1 MTPQE
6 KHDKFVEA
14 AKRVFSRKDNFSCN
28 AVSMVFNGDR
38 IPSEWSNK
46 YRDAFVPKNKS
57 FLVEVCRGADHDDR
71 KERELRVMLL
81 LFAAQMAR
89 TGDL

>member
-14 AKRVFSRKDNFSCN
+14 AKRVFSRKNDFSCT

-38 IPSEWSNK
+38 ISSEWSNK

-57 FLVEVCRGADHDDR
+57 FLAEIRMDADHDDH

>member
-14 AKRVFSRKDNFSCN
+14 AKRVFSRKDDFSCH

-38 IPSEWSNK
+38 ITTEWSNK
-46 YRDAFVPKNKS
+46 YRNAFVPKDKS
-57 FLVEVCRGADHDDR
+57 FLNEVCIGADHDYH

>member
-6 KHDKFVEA
+6 KHDKFVGA
-14 AKRVFSRKDNFSCN
+14 AKRVFSRKEDFSCN
-28 AVSMVFNGDR
+28 AVNMVFNGDR
-38 IPSEWSNK
+38 IQSEWSNK

-57 FLVEVCRGADHDDR
+57 FLVEVCIGADHDYH